1 MPILMLNHFKFIF
14 LGSLSTTFAS
24 YFGFYTLV
32 RDQKIFITNY
42 LEAFSV
48 TFILFLGLSLIIW
61 FIGFLLMLLI
71 LKLRNDFNHL
81 KAFYYSATLLITFG
95 LLVYLFFRILVID
108 LPFNPWFFIFPGI
121 PLYTALFLA
130 PFLTKHCY
138 HPTS

>member
-61 FIGFLLMLLI
+61 FIGLIVMHSLL
-71 LKLRNDFNHL
+71 KFRNNISYL
-81 KAFYYSATLLITFG
+81 KAFYYSATLLILFA
-95 LLVYLFFRILVID
+95 LLIYIYFRIVVID

-121 PLYTALFLA
+121 PLCTALILA
-130 PFLTKHCY
+130 PLLTKHCY
-138 HPTS
+138 QPSS